1 MSVYKVKY
9 NDFNPANVVFGK
21 TEEANA
27 TGQDGKPI
35 KYFRIPIQYNYE
47 VTTSD
52 GRKTLVKSGLYIE
65 GPKETSRGPQSK
77 VYPEKGNKVVHSI
90 FTKYD
95 LTNPEQFSFINR
107 DDVNPGTVHKLC
119 LKCCEEVF
127 NRKGEVQVSCR
138 ILDSMQDL
146 LHYPVKWT
154 LGNDG
159 RPTGE
164 NPAAIWKLFRYG
176 KDYTRETDFILP
188 VNGGQKIAWDMI
200 STSRIQHQPVF
211 KVDNITIAGG
221 RPSIKMEV
229 ASSVVYDIISSTGPN
244 LQQDTI
250 AEASKDSHVT
260 SKLLEKIKELESA
273 LATKANV
280 TDNKETKDTTPA
292 PVVDTPLVIPGISV
306 QITPPAPAPVVSI
319 PVESMPAPVIM
330 PEVVLP
336 VAMPPAPMPVT
347 IPVTAPEPAPVPITL
362 ANVINSAPV
371 IPPPV
376 LPGGLVIPPLP

>member
-1 MSVYKVKY
+1 MSAYKVKY
-9 NDFNPANVVFGK
+9 SDFNPANIVFGK

-52 GRKTLVKSGLYIE
+52 GRKTFVKSGLYIE
-65 GPKETSRGPQSK
+65 GPKENSRGPQSK

-95 LTNPEQFSFINR
+95 LTNPEQYAFINR
-107 DDVNPGTVHKLC
+107 DDVNPGTIHKLC
-119 LKCCEEVF
+119 LKSCEEVF
-127 NRKGEVQVSCR
+127 NRKGELQVSCR

-200 STSRIQHQPVF
+200 SNSRIQHQPVI

-229 ASSVVYDIISSTGPN
+229 ASSVVFDIMNSVGPK
-244 LQQDTI
+244 LQEDTI
-250 AEASKDSHVT
+250 AEAAKDTYVT
-260 SKLLEKIKELESA
+260 AKLLDKIKELENA
-273 LATKANV
+273 LSKSNVSDTVSESVTGATS
-280 TDNKETKDTTPA
+280 A
-292 PVVDTPLVIPGISV
+292 PVAIPGIV
-306 QITPPAPAPVVSI
+306 IQPAVAPVPVVIPMPPAPAPIAYLPPTTVEIPLVVAAEPVII
-319 PVESMPAPVIM
+319 PVAAP
-330 PEVVLP
+330 
-336 VAMPPAPMPVT
+336 
-347 IPVTAPEPAPVPITL
+347 APEPVTL
-362 ANVINSAPV
+362 ASMINSGPV
-371 IPPPV
+371 MIPPPMLPPV